1 MIDDLSLTELVMRAQ
16 AGDTQAFTELV
27 MRAQAGDTQAF
38 TELFLIHYSKIC
50 TYLARLV
57 SHHDQWPD
65 LAQETFL
72 QVWKELPNL
81 RHAQQFTS
89 WLYRIAT
96 NEAMSFLRKEERWWW
111 SSQPLP
117 EPTEDTQGE
126 YLSTPGPEES
136 VAEEDWLKRAL
147 RKLEPQCRV
156 CLLLYVVGGF
166 SQREIAA
173 LLGIRENTVSG
184 NVCRGRNHLRY
195 HRQSERRDV

>member
-1 MIDDLSLTELVMRAQ
+1 MIDDLSLTKLVVRAQ
-16 AGDTQAFTELV
+16 TGDTQAYAELV
-27 MRAQAGDTQAF
+27 KRAQAGDTQAF
-38 TELFLIHYSKIC
+38 TELFLIHYNKIC

-57 SHHDQWPD
+57 NHYDQWRD
-65 LAQETFL
+65 LAQETFI
-72 QVWKELPNL
+72 QVWEKLPAL
-81 RHAQQFTS
+81 RNPQQFTP

-117 EPTEDTQGE
+117 ESAEDTQGE
-126 YLSTPGPEES
+126 YLSTPGPEEN

-147 RKLEPQCRV
+147 RTLEPQCRV

-173 LLGIRENTVSG
+173 LLGIGENTASG
-184 NVCRGRNHLRY
+184 NGCRGRAHLRHY
-195 HRQSERRDV
+195 RQFERRDV